1 MYRPV
6 SVTPVPKP
14 PHPSSDTSGK
24 SGCCNGV
31 GLVRFPP
38 QAPRDRT
45 CNTAITARPNLD
57 GVCGIGFNGSLLRF
71 VTSLRR
77 HAPPSGAPAAFQ
89 GSPLFFFTW
98 IGPLP
103 GQPSPHCTHSG
114 RGPADQDVHLQMHL
128 VPREVPLIRRRRFT
142 ALQATTCR

>member
-57 GVCGIGFNGSLLRF
+57 GVCGIGFNGSLLRV
-71 VTSLRR
+71 VTAGKETLRDVGL
-77 HAPPSGAPAAFQ
+77 S
-89 GSPLFFFTW
+89 
-98 IGPLP
+98 IG
-103 GQPSPHCTHSG
+103 G
-114 RGPADQDVHLQMHL
+114 RIVVGVCH
-128 VPREVPLIRRRRFT
+128 RS
-142 ALQATTCR
+142 